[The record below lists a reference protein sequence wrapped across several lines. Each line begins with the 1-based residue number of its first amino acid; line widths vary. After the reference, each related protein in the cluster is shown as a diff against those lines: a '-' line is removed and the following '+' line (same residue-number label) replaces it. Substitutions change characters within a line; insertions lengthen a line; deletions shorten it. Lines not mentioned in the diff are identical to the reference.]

1 MIEFKNVYK
10 AFGNIEVLHNLSFT
24 IKEGSFTAITGA
36 SGSGKST
43 ILNIMGLL
51 DSADRGSVRINMH
64 ENVKP
69 FSKDATEILRNEI
82 GYLFQNF
89 ALIDNKSVKYNL
101 MIALEHVKEKN
112 KSKLITEALV
122 KVGMAGFENKKILE
136 CSGGEQQRIAIAR
149 LLLKPCQ
156 IILCDEPTGSL
167 DEENKQVVF
176 DLLKYLQ
183 EQGKTLVVV
192 THDDELVEIADEVIL
207 IHKYNE
213 TAS

>member
-1 MIEFKNVYK
+1 
-10 AFGNIEVLHNLSFT
+10 
-24 IKEGSFTAITGA
+24 
-36 SGSGKST
+36 
-43 ILNIMGLL
+43 
-51 DSADRGSVRINMH
+51 MH

-89 ALIDNKSVKYNL
+89 ALIDNRSVKYNL

-122 KVGMAGFENKKILE
+122 KVGMAGFENKKIFE

-167 DEENKQVVF
+167 DEENKQVIF

-183 EQGKTLVVV
+183 EQGKTMVVV

-207 IHKYNE
+207 IHKYKE